1 MKKILSLLLVLVLS
15 MSFASVALGEYSM
28 ITYKHPV
35 LGYSIQAPAD
45 WLYLDSQN
53 IATVMQDPSVAK
65 NFPYV
70 DVSAYAQQ
78 CIDNEMAIFIM
89 PNSVNFNVVS
99 EYVGAPYSAE
109 QLNAL
114 LMPTLLSQYQQI
126 FGTVDF
132 IIEGDVFK
140 AGDHEYAY
148 LMYVLGDSIG
158 AQYCLCE
165 SGRLYYL
172 TLTTD
177 SALNTLE
184 YIEVEKM
191 FEKVLASFAE

>member
-1 MKKILSLLLVLVLS
+1 MKKLLSVILVLVLAL
-15 MSFASVALGEYSM
+15 SFSSVALGEYNM
-28 ITYKHPV
+28 FTYQHPV
-35 LGYSIQAPAD
+35 LGYTMQAPAD

-53 IATVMQDPSVAK
+53 IATLVTDPSVSK

-70 DVSAYAQQ
+70 DISTYAQQ
-78 CIDNEMAIFIM
+78 CIDNEMAMFIM
-89 PNSVNFNVVS
+89 PSGVNFNVVS
-99 EYVGAPYSAE
+99 EYVGAPYSAA

-114 LMPTLLSQYQQI
+114 LIPNLLSQYKQI
-126 FGTVDF
+126 FGSVDF
-132 IIEGDVFK
+132 LVDGDVFK
-140 AGDHEYAY
+140 AGNHEYAY
-148 LMYVLGDSIG
+148 IMYVTGDTIG

-172 TLTTD
+172 TLTTT

-184 YIEVEKM
+184 YIQIEKM